1 VNHLRRREFLGAISV
16 LAATGCSA
24 QSPDPMRL
32 RARPFEA
39 DQKGKPLTRG
49 AVDLG
54 LRPDRDATL
63 YVPKSLAFDKPA
75 PLVVFVHGAGGP
87 YEFETTRMRGAAD
100 EHGFLL
106 LAPLSKDRTWD
117 GIRGNFDVDV
127 RFIDSALARSF
138 AMCRIDPRR
147 IALAGFS
154 DGASYAL
161 GLGPSNADFFSAV
174 AAFSPGFIPPGS
186 KPNGHP
192 RMFISH
198 GTADQILP
206 IDQCSRRLV
215 PELKAAGFNVTYREF
230 DGPHTMPVPI
240 LGEAMK
246 WFLAA

>member
-186 KPNGHP
+186 KPIGHP